1 MTPLDTLEQQVTG
14 WAPTE
19 GGAETDAD
27 WLLAQA
33 ECVIENWLLAHD
45 KMPTDKDKEGF
56 RLLGLHRQAAKGD
69 PSFNACRETCRELAY
84 RYNLVKLEPGSAE
97 NQQRLEMMKYLV
109 HHLVLFISGKL
120 QEAGLG
126 DFCCSSR
133 PLRQAAH

>member
-14 WAPTE
+14 WVPT
-19 GGAETDAD
+19 GGAASADAD

-33 ECVIENWLLAHD
+33 ECVIENWLVAHG
-45 KMPTDKDKEGF
+45 KTPTDKDKEGF

-69 PSFNACRETCRELAY
+69 PGFNACRETCRELAY
-84 RYNLVKLEPGSAE
+84 RYNLVRLEPGAAE
-97 NQQRLEMMKYLV
+97 NQQRLEMMKFLV